1 MVGDLLRSL
10 VNGKPR
16 RWEEMLA
23 TAEFA
28 YPNSVNR
35 STERSPFVCM
45 EDQRNERVGSARN
58 KIRGKLLGYQ

>member
-16 RWEEMLA
+16 RWEVT

-35 STERSPFVCM
+35 STERSPFV